1 MSVDEREVAALLERT
16 RRHEEPVPDGSSLRV
31 WRAVRLAEARPQKQL
46 WPVFL
51 AGAALTCLLLLL
63 VPRGAAHDPYRVG
76 VRLPEA
82 TAIELHGV
90 AELVTGPRS
99 NIIVVRNDAQQV
111 DLRVDAG
118 TLLVHVLPRTGR
130 GPFVVHTPQFVARV
144 VGTVFRVVVD
154 GSGSNIA
161 VARGTV
167 EVTPTGRTM
176 LSVRAHETWP
186 ANVNVAPRTE
196 ELALLATREQVALED
211 FVARPPHVCSG
222 APEARVR
229 CDVQFAQE
237 ATPLEAETALYRAGS
252 VAWRELEDPRRALA
266 LWRQQRER
274 FPNGALRR
282 EAQASMID
290 ALVATRAFSAAEAAI
305 ESYLAVEPDDLR
317 APELHFV
324 LATVLRQLDG
334 TCRRAGAE
342 LELALAH
349 PVGVWAAR
357 AKEARRAC
365 ARSR

>member
-1 MSVDEREVAALLERT
+1 MSIGERDVAALLERA
-16 RRHEEPVPDGSSLRV
+16 RRHEEPIDQHASVRV
-31 WRAVRLAEARPQKQL
+31 WRAVRVAQARPQRPL

-51 AGAALTCLLLLL
+51 AGAALTGLLL
-63 VPRGAAHDPYRVG
+63 VLVPRSAAHDPYRAG
-76 VRLPEA
+76 ARLPEA
-82 TAIELHGV
+82 SAVELHGV
-90 AELVTGPRS
+90 AELVTGPRAR
-99 NIIVVRNDAQQV
+99 ITVARNDAQQV

-118 TLLVHVLPRTGR
+118 ALLVHVLPRTGR

-154 GSGSNIA
+154 ESGSRIA

-167 EVTPTGRTM
+167 EVTPIGGTA
-176 LSVRAHETWP
+176 LPLHAHETWP
-186 ANVNVAPRTE
+186 ANVDVAPRPE
-196 ELALLATREQVALED
+196 ELALLATREQVALAD
-211 FVARPPHVCSG
+211 FVARPPHACSG
-222 APEARVR
+222 AAESRVR
-229 CDVQFAQE
+229 CEVQFAQE
-237 ATPLEAETALYRAGS
+237 ATPLEAENALYRAGF
-252 VAWRELEDPRRALA
+252 VAWHELDDPRRALA

-290 ALVATRAFSAAEAAI
+290 ALVATRSFPEAEVAI

-324 LATVLRQLDG
+324 LATVLREVDG
-334 TCRRAGAE
+334 SCRRASAE
-342 LELALAH
+342 LDLALAH
-349 PVGVWAAR
+349 PVGGWTAQ